1 MAKHR
6 SDLHIEVMGNGVR
19 IIFTRAI
26 YRKML
31 RAPFANDA
39 IRENQST
46 WLLAPIV
53 DRDPGGVADEIAT
66 WALHE
71 GIEISP

>member
-1 MAKHR
+1 MAIHC
-6 SDLHIEVMGNGVR
+6 SDLHIEVMGSGVR
-19 IIFTRAI
+19 IFFTRAV
-26 YRKML
+26 YCKML
-31 RAPFANDA
+31 QAPFANDA
-39 IRENQST
+39 IRENQWT

-71 GIEISP
+71 GIEISL